1 MHPGQLSGTR
11 YLGISPKNS
20 ILESR
25 DIPAIDY
32 QVKTISILSPCFNE
46 ENNVAECHS
55 IVKQIFENDL
65 PGYRRQHI
73 FVDNDSSDQTVE
85 RLRAIA
91 DQDPEVAV
99 VVNSRN
105 FGVFRSSFN
114 GLRHATGDAVLVMLP
129 VDLQDPPEHIPEFV
143 RLWESGY
150 DVVAGARSEREE
162 SLLLRSVRGGF
173 YRLVNS
179 LSDFDIAPNVGE
191 FQLIDRKVLEAV
203 LKHDDHYPYIRGIIA
218 SVGFKQIIV
227 PYTWVKRERGISKHN
242 LPMLVDQA
250 LNGIF
255 SFTRAP
261 MRFCTFAGFT
271 IAALSILFSLI
282 SIVLYLVSGV
292 EVPRGTTTI
301 IVALFFFS
309 GIQLF
314 VIGLLGEYVTS
325 IHAQVRRGPL
335 VVEKETINLSSE
347 TDHNIQ
353 S

>member
-1 MHPGQLSGTR
+1 M
-11 YLGISPKNS
+11 
-20 ILESR
+20 
-25 DIPAIDY
+25 
-32 QVKTISILSPCFNE
+32 KTISILSPCYNE

-55 IVKQIFENDL
+55 VVKRIFEAEL

-73 FVDNDSSDQTVE
+73 FVDNNSTDETVS
-85 RLRAIA
+85 RLREIA
-91 DQDPEVAV
+91 DKDRDVAV

-114 GLRHATGDAVLVMLP
+114 GLRHATGDAILVMLP

-191 FQLIDRKVLEAV
+191 FQLIDRKVLKAV

-227 PYTWVKRERGISKHN
+227 PYTWVRRERGISKHN
-242 LPMLVDQA
+242 LPMLIDQA

-261 MRFCTFAGFT
+261 MRFCTFAGFA
-271 IAALSILFSLI
+271 IAALSILFSLVSVI
-282 SIVLYLVSGV
+282 LYLVSGV
-292 EVPRGTTTI
+292 DVPRGTTTI

-335 VVEKETINLSSE
+335 VIEKETMNLE
-347 TDHNIQ
+347 TDGEPDQ
-353 S
+353 GKET